1 MHARKDLHVFVTLY
15 LKTQTRVAKAA
26 SCFVGLSRVNIVV
39 LAKAWGRVHDS
50 RTGPRILLTKLL
62 RFLVRIMDDAQKP
75 ALAVT
80 REQPR
85 ECCAP

>member
-1 MHARKDLHVFVTLY
+1 MQEKLATFSLTLY
-15 LKTQTRVAKAA
+15 LKTQARVAKAA

-62 RFLVRIMDDAQKP
+62 RFPVRIMDDAQKP